1 MPVKRWRE
9 AAAGFLIGLCNAL
22 LGAGG
27 GLLAVPYFRKN
38 GHTQKKAQ
46 MLSLCVTLPLSAIS
60 AAYYLLRG
68 YVTLSDALPF
78 VPLGAAG
85 ALAGTFLF
93 KKSPDKL
100 LHLLFALLMLWA
112 GVRMVWRG

>member
-1 MPVKRWRE
+1 M
-9 AAAGFLIGLCNAL
+9 IGLCNAL

-27 GLLAVPYFRKN
+27 GLLAVPYFRKS
-38 GHTQKKAQ
+38 GHTQKEAQ
-46 MLSLCVTLPLSAIS
+46 RLSLCVTLPLSAIS
-60 AAYYLLRG
+60 AAVYLRRG

-112 GVRMVWRG
+112 GVRMLWRG

>member
-1 MPVKRWRE
+1 MKRWKD

-46 MLSLCVTLPLSAIS
+46 MLSLCVTLPLSALS
-60 AAYYLLRG
+60 AAVYLLRG

-78 VPLGAAG
+78 VPFGVLG
-85 ALAGTFLF
+85 ALAGTFVF
-93 KKSPDKL
+93 KKSPDNL
-100 LHLLFALLMLWA
+100 LHLLFALLLLWA
-112 GVRMVWRG
+112 GIRMLWRG